1 MTNIELNEK
10 VLDLK
15 RWEKELKT
23 TQAIIDSIK
32 DELKAELISR
42 GEDEVETDMFTISYK
57 DVVSNRFDT
66 ATFKKENEIL
76 YNHYLKESVS
86 KRFLAQ

>member
-1 MTNIELNEK
+1 MTKIELNEK
-10 VLDLK
+10 VMDLK
-15 RWEKELKT
+15 KWEKELKAVQT
-23 TQAIIDSIK
+23 IIDGLK

-66 ATFKKENEIL
+66 VTFKKENEIL

>member
-1 MTNIELNEK
+1 MTQIELNEK
-10 VLDLK
+10 VMDLK
-15 RWEKELKT
+15 KWEKELKAVQT
-23 TQAIIDSIK
+23 IIDGLK

-42 GEDEVETDMFTISYK
+42 GEDEIETDMFTISYK
-57 DVVSNRFDT
+57 NVVSNKFNT
-66 ATFKKENEIL
+66 AAFKRENEIL

>member
-1 MTNIELNEK
+1 MTKIELNEK
-10 VLDLK
+10 VMDLK
-15 RWEKELKT
+15 KWEKELKAVQT
-23 TQAIIDSIK
+23 IVDSLK

-57 DVVSNRFDT
+57 EVVSNRFDT